1 MAFTL
6 LTAMSKHVRLDER
19 VYERIRSKKRD
30 DESFSD
36 AVERLIGHRSFRE
49 LGEVFTDRQVAEMRW
64 AIETADEA
72 DRHAVGEL
80 ADRFE

>member
-1 MAFTL
+1 
-6 LTAMSKHVRLDER
+6 MSKHVRLDER
-19 VYERIRSKKRD
+19 IYERIQSEKRD

-36 AVERLIGHRSFRE
+36 AVERLIGQRSFRE
-49 LGEVFTDRQVAEMRW
+49 LGEVFSDRQVAEMRR
-64 AIETADEA
+64 AIEAADEA

>member
-1 MAFTL
+1 
-6 LTAMSKHVRLDER
+6 MSKHVRLDER
-19 VYERIRSKKRD
+19 IYERIRSEKRD

-36 AVERLIGHRSFRE
+36 AVERLIGQRSFRE
-49 LGEVFTDRQVAEMRW
+49 LGEVFSDRQVAEMRR
-64 AIETADEA
+64 AIEAADEA